1 MKIRTLLKA
10 ALATTCCVV
19 CASIV
24 NAKPGGGNAG
34 QGVGNS
40 SFGHSQAFTPQ
51 TGSANSSFGRTT
63 AEEAVPD
70 AKKRKKKAK
79 RSRSHG
85 NSTFGH
91 RQSSAS
97 TRTTGSQNN
106 AYGQRTAARNRS
118 DSTKDN
124 GTNGKTKSP
133 EPGNSVFG
141 HLQGDAATRT
151 TGSQNNAY
159 GKSQSAAAHKKHTSA
174 NVDASASPA
183 PSLRE

>member
-1 MKIRTLLKA
+1 MKISRLLTA
-10 ALATTCCVV
+10 ALATACCIV

-63 AEEAVPD
+63 AQDTVPD
-70 AKKRKKKAK
+70 AKKRKKNAK

-85 NSTFGH
+85 NSTFGD
-91 RQSSAS
+91 RQGSAS
-97 TRTTGSQNN
+97 KRTKGSQNN
-106 AYGQRTAARNRS
+106 AYGQRTAARHRS

-124 GTNGKTKSP
+124 GANGKTKST
-133 EPGNSVFG
+133 EPGNSAFG
-141 HLQGDAATRT
+141 HRQGDAATRT
-151 TGSQNNAY
+151 MGSQNNAY
-159 GKSQSAAAHKKHTSA
+159 GKSQSAAAHEKPTSA
-174 NVDASASPA
+174 N
-183 PSLRE
+183 